1 MAVYCG
7 WIAFEWLFIFFMYPE
22 THGRTLEELTFCE
35 SSLFSIYIELEAN
48 TLVVFE
54 DKELADQAVLAVEKE
69 IHADAYDPT
78 KQDVV
83 HAEHLGEKQIPSD
96 TV

>member
-1 MAVYCG
+1 
-7 WIAFEWLFIFFMYPE
+7 
-22 THGRTLEELTFCE
+22 
-35 SSLFSIYIELEAN
+35 
-48 TLVVFE
+48 VFE

-69 IHADAYDPT
+69 IHADVYDPT

-83 HAEHLGEKQIPSD
+83 HAEHLGEKQVAPN

>member
-1 MAVYCG
+1 MSVSSSPHL
-7 WIAFEWLFIFFMYPE
+7 EME
-22 THGRTLEELTFCE
+22 TNAL
-35 SSLFSIYIELEAN
+35 A
-48 TLVVFE
+48 VFE

-78 KQDVV
+78 KQDVA
-83 HAEHLGEKQIPSD
+83 HAEVLGEKQVPSN

>member
-1 MAVYCG
+1 M
-7 WIAFEWLFIFFMYPE
+7 E
-22 THGRTLEELTFCE
+22 TNAL
-35 SSLFSIYIELEAN
+35 A
-48 TLVVFE
+48 VFE

-78 KQDVV
+78 KQDVA
-83 HAEHLGEKQIPSD
+83 HAEVLGEKQVPSN

>member
-1 MAVYCG
+1 M
-7 WIAFEWLFIFFMYPE
+7 
-22 THGRTLEELTFCE
+22 
-35 SSLFSIYIELEAN
+35 
-48 TLVVFE
+48 FE

-83 HAEHLGEKQIPSD
+83 HAEHPGEKQVASN

>member
-1 MAVYCG
+1 VSRSIF
-7 WIAFEWLFIFFMYPE
+7 WI
-22 THGRTLEELTFCE
+22 
-35 SSLFSIYIELEAN
+35 IELEAN
-48 TLVVFE
+48 ALVVFE

-69 IHADAYDPT
+69 IHADVYDPT

-83 HAEHLGEKQIPSD
+83 HAEHLGEKQVAPN